1 VTAKEEPKKTNLFKG
16 SSTNPFA
23 KRTADK
29 KEELKVEPPKDTKN
43 NTKKSEEIVDEY
55 SMGSNTF
62 IEDTYENDF
71 F

>member
-1 VTAKEEPKKTNLFKG
+1 MFKG

-23 KRTADK
+23 KRVTSA
-29 KEELKVEPPKDTKN
+29 KEEPKPEPPKDIKN